1 MTNGWCDLKA
11 MPRGQGKDMIRQAL
25 VLAEALERE
34 GKFSDVKQES
44 LAGDLRQMLAEIPDS
59 GV

>member
-1 MTNGWCDLKA
+1 